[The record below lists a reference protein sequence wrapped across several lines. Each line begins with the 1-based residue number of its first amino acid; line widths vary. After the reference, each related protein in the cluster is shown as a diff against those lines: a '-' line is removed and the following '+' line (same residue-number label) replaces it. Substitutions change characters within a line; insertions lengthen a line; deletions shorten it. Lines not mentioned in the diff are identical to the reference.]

1 MMNLESDDQNIPKG
15 LDDLLDSIRGESKRQ
30 DSSALALYTPDK
42 REEDLVS
49 EQIDE
54 RILALL
60 GLEDVVDIDYSTYK
74 TLLREKMME
83 GRATNSKI
91 PSEET
96 EVLTDEFKRV
106 KRNTGRFKV
115 KREKVK
121 FETLVDNVRPQPQQ
135 SKPKKSLL
143 ALPGT
148 AQVES
153 PDVEVAE
160 KEDKSQGVEKFL
172 GGMSER
178 LEKIEKNLSDMLD
191 MEAKVA
197 SDEKKEAE
205 AERITGEKTKK
216 RKRESALEK
225 GIKGFGKSIADKVTK
240 PVKGFFETLLNFFIQ
255 IFLGSAV
262 LGLIKLLQNPMMI
275 FNPLINLVNG
285 VIGMI
290 NNILNFLFG
299 GLVGPVNNLVG
310 ILNGGI
316 TNLENTINGVM
327 GLFGQQEEEEKI
339 KLPKIPEAKVP
350 QIPTIPLF
358 EPKEEKPKEEPV
370 KGMTGGG
377 LVINEGPTFNVKQE
391 VGGYSEGGQVTNF
404 NLGSIGGWK
413 GGNMT
418 ISPRVSGFKGGG
430 EIKPTYD
437 FLSPISNF
445 AYAGGGSITSSSGQT
460 ITGMGPDTQLI
471 AAQPGEVVMSK
482 KAVQAYGANNL
493 LAMNKNA
500 GGTNIPTMGSVQ
512 GFQNGGLV
520 SSVTFSAGHA
530 PTRENYNK
538 RNPYGA
544 DGGHVQG
551 TADTG
556 GLEQGS
562 SYLPGGALH
571 GKTPTGVNEYEAT
584 MQLVDTMKS
593 MVEGTPLADVIKFK
607 NIETFSGLSAVP
619 RSIEEQGGQFVDI
632 HFDARGFGKAGVIQ
646 STTDNSAVDRALAAQ
661 YGSYYGTG
669 SKHQNAARKKGV
681 TNNRGTLLEM
691 ARIDDPA
698 IRPYLLEVA
707 KRERGPATM
716 AMARQLLLSTLNGI
730 EGGQELKQ
738 HLGTTPGETPQPSVV
753 TPNQPLVPGPGA
765 GESAQRLSELQ
776 KLRTTI
782 DQQRSAN
789 TGSGQTTRVPGVGSF
804 VQGTT
809 MFGMLPVNKYFNIS
823 GEQITKTEF
832 DNKFEVALKT
842 AQQSAQQAASV
853 SPPTTPPKPSVV
865 PPSQQPQGTQPPPP
879 PVQQSRNN
887 IGVLPGPSQ
896 SSRPS
901 TSATSA
907 GQKEVPFFSSRD
919 MGNTEFIVI
928 KSIYNIVG

>member
-30 DSSALALYTPDK
+30 DSSALALYAPDK

-60 GLEDVVDIDYSTYK
+60 GLEEVVDIDYATYK

-91 PSEET
+91 PTQET
-96 EVLTDEFKRV
+96 EVLTNEFKRV

-115 KREKVK
+115 KKEKVK
-121 FETLVDNVRPQPQQ
+121 FETFVDDVRPQPQQ

-148 AQVES
+148 AQVKT
-153 PDVEVAE
+153 PEVAE
-160 KEDKSQGVEKFL
+160 EKKEDKVQGIEKFL

-240 PVKGFFETLLNFFIQ
+240 PVKGFFESLLNFFLQ

-262 LGLIKLLQNPMMI
+262 LGLIKLLENPMMI

-310 ILNGGI
+310 ILNSGI

-327 GLFGQQEEEEKI
+327 GLFGEQEEEEKI
-339 KLPKIPEAKVP
+339 KLPKIPEAKAP

-358 EPKEEKPKEEPV
+358 QPKEEKAKEEPV
-370 KGMTGGG
+370 KGMAGGG

-391 VGGYSEGGQVTNF
+391 VGGYSEGGQVTNL

-418 ISPRVSGFKGGG
+418 I
-430 EIKPTYD
+430 
-437 FLSPISNF
+437 SPISNF

-471 AAQPGEVVMSK
+471 AAQPGEIVMSK
-482 KAVQAYGANNL
+482 KAVQTYGANNL
-493 LAMNKNA
+493 LAMNKEA
-500 GGTNIPTMGSVQ
+500 GGTNIPTRGSIK
-512 GFQNGGLV
+512 GFSGG
-520 SSVTFSAGHA
+520 GMI
-530 PTRENYNK
+530 E
-538 RNPYGA
+538 
-544 DGGHVQG
+544 VQG
-551 TADTG
+551 TGNT
-556 GLEQGS
+556 
-562 SYLPGGALH
+562 
-571 GKTPTGVNEYEAT
+571 
-584 MQLVDTMKS
+584 
-593 MVEGTPLADVIKFK
+593 VEGTLKLKDAAGKQVGKTYSAISGTYAGMSVPQSKRSTTRNAPMPDGTYSLTGFQQHGPYPGLPGIGHWSTYVNNGSGSIGSR
-607 NIETFSGLSAVP
+607 SGLMLHNDIGSNGTLGCIGVELGGVAGTKAEQEFLETYKKVNPQTIKVALGGSGGDSSEVSPVNASTATRAATPDNSVKKASVSSPSAQAVP
-619 RSIEEQGGQFVDI
+619 GPPPLQ
-632 HFDARGFGKAGVIQ
+632 
-646 STTDNSAVDRALAAQ
+646 
-661 YGSYYGTG
+661 GTG
-669 SKHQNAARKKGV
+669 SV
-681 TNNRGTLLEM
+681 
-691 ARIDDPA
+691 
-698 IRPYLLEVA
+698 
-707 KRERGPATM
+707 
-716 AMARQLLLSTLNGI
+716 
-730 EGGQELKQ
+730 
-738 HLGTTPGETPQPSVV
+738 
-753 TPNQPLVPGPGA
+753 
-765 GESAQRLSELQ
+765 
-776 KLRTTI
+776 
-782 DQQRSAN
+782 
-789 TGSGQTTRVPGVGSF
+789 
-804 VQGTT
+804 
-809 MFGMLPVNKYFNIS
+809 
-823 GEQITKTEF
+823 
-832 DNKFEVALKT
+832 
-842 AQQSAQQAASV
+842 
-853 SPPTTPPKPSVV
+853 
-865 PPSQQPQGTQPPPP
+865 
-879 PVQQSRNN
+879 
-887 IGVLPGPSQ
+887 GVLPAPGQQQNAPPNSG
-896 SSRPS
+896 
-901 TSATSA
+901 TSA
-907 GQKEVPFFSSRD
+907 GQKQVPSFSSRD
-919 MGNTEFIVI
+919 HGNTEFIVI